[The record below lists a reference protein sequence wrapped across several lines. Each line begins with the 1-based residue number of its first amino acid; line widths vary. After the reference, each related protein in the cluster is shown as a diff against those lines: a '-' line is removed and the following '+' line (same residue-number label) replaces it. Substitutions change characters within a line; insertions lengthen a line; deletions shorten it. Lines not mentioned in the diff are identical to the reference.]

1 MDAYSKFWLRTRVAA
16 VGALVFAAGALIAVA
31 VEPPATLPG
40 ATVVSAEQGKTL
52 AELGAPLIDT
62 RDPAEFS
69 REHIAGA
76 VNLPLP
82 ASGALQA
89 SLQHGFDLAQVA
101 PDKHSPLVFYCG
113 TSECWAGYEASRLAV
128 ADGYRQ
134 VHWLRGGLALW
145 RAHHYP
151 TAAAVP
157 AKRGDHERAE
167 MAQR

>member
-1 MDAYSKFWLRTRVAA
+1 MSPYSKFMLRTRVAA
-16 VGALVFAAGALIAVA
+16 GGALVFAVAALIAVII
-31 VEPPATLPG
+31 EPPASLPG
-40 ATVVSAEQGKTL
+40 ATVVGAPQGKTL

-62 RDPAEFS
+62 RPAAEFA

-82 ASGALQA
+82 ASGALKA
-89 SLQHGFDLAQVA
+89 SLQHGFDLGQVA

-113 TSECWAGYEASRLAV
+113 ASECWASYEASRLAL
-128 ADGYRQ
+128 AAGYRQ

-151 TAAAVP
+151 TASATPV
-157 AKRGDHERAE
+157 RRDGHDHSE